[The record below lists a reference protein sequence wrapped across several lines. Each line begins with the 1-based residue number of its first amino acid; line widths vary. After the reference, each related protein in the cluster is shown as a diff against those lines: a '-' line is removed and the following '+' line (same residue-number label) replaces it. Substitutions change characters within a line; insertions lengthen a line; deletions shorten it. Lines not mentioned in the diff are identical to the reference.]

1 MKIYVKYCGG
11 CNPRYD
17 KALLVS
23 KLKSE
28 LEGCTFSETYD
39 DPDVSLIVCGCASA
53 CADKSDA
60 AAPYG
65 MFTIWQMEGA
75 ESFKTFVMEA
85 QAEMTGSNNEKEGV

>member
-17 KALLVS
+17 RAALVGY
-23 KLKSE
+23 LKE
-28 LEGCTFSETYD
+28 QLNEHVFSDEPAD
-39 DPDVSLIVCGCASA
+39 QDVSLIVCGCASA

-65 MFTIWQMEGA
+65 VFTIWQSDAADEFIAFINGLDGA
-75 ESFKTFVMEA
+75 R
-85 QAEMTGSNNEKEGV
+85 

>member
-17 KALLVS
+17 KAMLVS
-23 KLKSE
+23 KLKEE
-28 LEGCTFSETYD
+28 LNGHSFSESYD

-53 CADKSDA
+53 CADKSNA

-65 MFTIWQMEGA
+65 VFTIWQMEEA
-75 ESFKTFVMEA
+75 DDFKTFVMEA
-85 QAEMTGSNNEKEGV
+85 EAKMAGSL